1 MYSRIPFEETLAS
14 MMVAQ
19 RHHYDLEYAQKL
31 VDHWALQELV
41 FDSAAPLLSRNGK
54 SLKVQAMRISAV
66 RERRSDEET
75 YNAREVEL
83 CLMDGERRVP
93 VYVEEHVLAN
103 IFSMSRD
110 KLWIRNDYAGKKIEL
125 PSKMSRSHIDAENKY
140 REELG
145 LSGTGFKA
153 ALLNLIEGGLP
164 SEAFIT
170 GLSHSGR
177 KLLSPERLMS
187 GELTPYDRYATTLA
201 GFLDHSQ
208 GVSAKDLVTA
218 RLALPEDN
226 EPRDIVPDL
235 LLESV
240 NLRPVPVSL
249 QNLTEDLVALGVS
262 ATERIP
268 IIGRQLRSHKNA
280 PGAEIVME
288 AFSRAIADGATIE
301 DITGLHHAKYLARDL
316 KRPDLQSTL
325 SEISSRA
332 LTLKAAAVPTTPTLS
347 RHNGL

>member
-14 MMVAQ
+14 ILVAQ
-19 RHHYDLEYAQKL
+19 RHQYDLEYAQKL

-41 FDSAAPLLSRNGK
+41 FDSGAPLLSRNGK
-54 SLKVQAMRISAV
+54 SLKIESMRIGAV
-66 RERRSDEET
+66 GEQRSDEET
-75 YNAREVEL
+75 YNARAVDV
-83 CLMDGERRVP
+83 CLMDGEQRMTVNI
-93 VYVEEHVLAN
+93 EEHRLSE
-103 IFSMSRD
+103 IFSMSHDR
-110 KLWIRNDYAGKKIEL
+110 LWIRNDYALKRIEL
-125 PSKMSRSHIDAENKY
+125 PSKMSESHINAEKTY
-140 REELG
+140 REQLG
-145 LSGTGFKA
+145 LSGTSFKA

-177 KLLSPERLMS
+177 KLLSPERLMR

-226 EPRDIVPDL
+226 EPRDIAPDL

-268 IIGRQLRSHKNA
+268 IIGRQLRSHRNA
-280 PGAEIVME
+280 PGAEIVIE
-288 AFSRAIADGATIE
+288 AFSRAIADGANIE
-301 DITGLHHAKYLARDL
+301 DITDLRHAKYLARNL
-316 KRPDLQSTL
+316 KWPDLQSTL

-332 LTLKAAAVPTTPTLS
+332 LTLKAAAVANTPTLS